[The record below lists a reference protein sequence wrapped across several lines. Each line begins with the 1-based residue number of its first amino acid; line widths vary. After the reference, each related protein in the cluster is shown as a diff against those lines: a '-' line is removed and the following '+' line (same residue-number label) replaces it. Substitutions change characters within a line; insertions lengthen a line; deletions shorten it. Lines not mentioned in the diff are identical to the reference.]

1 MPPRLASPFNLLKL
15 LLLLAALCGL
25 PALLGAALN
34 GWAGAALF
42 AFATVLAA
50 VAVYS
55 YCDRIV
61 LGMLG
66 GRELLLAEQPALH
79 STVERLA
86 SRAQVRMPR
95 LYLLPETYP
104 RILSAGR
111 GPASSSLAFSIGL
124 LGAVSP
130 AELEG
135 LVAHELAHVRTRDIA
150 VQTVVAVFGVLTLE
164 ASRLGGYL
172 QRALLF
178 VLAPVS
184 AAFAHLI
191 LSPKRELAA
200 DRFAADLC
208 ESPHGLADAL
218 LRLQQAADL
227 VPLVA
232 NPATEPLYP
241 VHPFGD
247 DRMARM
253 FDTHPPLMERV
264 RRLRALDPRWPEKLR
279 AA

>member
-1 MPPRLASPFNLLKL
+1 MHPRLAGPLNLLKL
-15 LLLLAALCGL
+15 LLLLTALCGL
-25 PALLGAALN
+25 PALVGAALN
-34 GWAGAALF
+34 GWEGAGLF

-55 YCDRIV
+55 YCDRIA

-66 GRELLLAEQPALH
+66 ARELLPAEQPALH

-86 SRAQVRMPR
+86 SRANVHMPR
-95 LYLLPETYP
+95 LYLLPDTYP
-104 RILSAGR
+104 RVISAGR
-111 GPASSSLAFSIGL
+111 GPASSSLAFSAGL
-124 LGAVSP
+124 LGSASP
-130 AELEG
+130 AEIQG
-135 LVAHELAHVRTRDIA
+135 LVAHELAHVRARDVA

-178 VLAPVS
+178 VLAPVA
-184 AAFAHLI
+184 AAFTHLL

-200 DRFAADLC
+200 DRAAAELC

-247 DRMARM
+247 DPMARM
-253 FDTHPPLMERV
+253 FDTHPPVNERV
-264 RRLRALDPRWPEKLR
+264 RRLRALDPGWLDKLR